1 MKLAMVL
8 AALATLPLPITAAA
22 QQVGQPQ
29 LKIDSANR
37 TLTVTAD
44 ETVTSEPEIAVLHIG
59 FDTQPGDSKSVYADG
74 ARTSN
79 AIISTLKQ
87 AGIPESDIR
96 SESQFLDR
104 DYTKPHKF
112 KLTQKWTVKTTPQRA
127 AEILDVAVTAGATS
141 SGEIDWTVK
150 DEHALEQQALDH
162 AAARAKE
169 NATVLA
175 KGMGVRLG
183 ALIYV
188 SNQLSTP
195 GNPRPIVMAMARSA
209 NAAQPLAIEPHK
221 VSRQASVCAVYAI
234 E

>member
-1 MKLAMVL
+1 MNSLRTIAVL
-8 AALATLPLPITAAA
+8 AAFASCFSAGA
-22 QQVGQPQ
+22 QQVSQPQ
-29 LKIDSANR
+29 LKIESSNR
-37 TLTVTAD
+37 TLTVTA
-44 ETVTSEPEIAVLHIG
+44 EGSVTAEPEIAVLHIG

-79 AIISTLKQ
+79 AIVSALKQ
-87 AGIPESDIR
+87 AGIAESDIR

-127 AEILDVAVTAGATS
+127 AETLDVAVTAGATS
-141 SGEIDWTVK
+141 SGQIDWTVK
-150 DEHALEQQALDH
+150 DESALEEQALDR
-162 AAARAKE
+162 ASTRAKE
-169 NATVLA
+169 NASTLA

-188 SNQLSTP
+188 SNQLSSP
-195 GNPRPIVMAMARSA
+195 GYPRPMAMAMARSA
-209 NAAQPLAIEPHK
+209 EPAPPLAIEPQK
-221 VSRQASVCAVYAI
+221 VSRQATVYAVFAI

>member
-1 MKLAMVL
+1 MKSIQTIAVL
-8 AALATLPLPITAAA
+8 AGFAGCFPAVA
-22 QQVGQPQ
+22 QQVSQPQ

-37 TLTVTAD
+37 TLTVSAD
-44 ETVTSEPEIAVLHIG
+44 GSVNAEPEIAVLHIG

-79 AIISTLKQ
+79 AIIGALKQ

-127 AEILDVAVTAGATS
+127 AEILDVAVAAGATS
-141 SGEIDWTVK
+141 SGQIDWTVK
-150 DEHALEQQALDH
+150 DESALEEQALDR
-162 AAARAKE
+162 AASRAKE
-169 NATVLA
+169 NATTLA
-175 KGMGVRLG
+175 KGMGVHLG

-188 SNQLSTP
+188 SNQLSSP
-195 GNPRPIVMAMARSA
+195 GYPRPMAMAMARSGDSA
-209 NAAQPLAIEPHK
+209 PPLAIEPQQ
-221 VSRQASVCAVYAI
+221 VSRSATVYAVYAI